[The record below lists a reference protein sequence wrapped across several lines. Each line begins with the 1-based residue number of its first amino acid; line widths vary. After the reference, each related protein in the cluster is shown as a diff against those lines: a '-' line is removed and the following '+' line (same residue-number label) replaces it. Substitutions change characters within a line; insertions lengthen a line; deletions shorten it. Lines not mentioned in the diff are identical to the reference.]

1 MSASQTKGEPLLSQ
15 DALAAAKRVLDE
27 AAARML
33 AERVVAKDDATPLP
47 ARSGRARRARRA
59 SRSETRRG

>member
-1 MSASQTKGEPLLSQ
+1 MSAAQTNGEPLLSQ

-33 AERVVAKDDATPLP
+33 AEKLVAKNDATPAP
-47 ARSGRARRARRA
+47 ARSARARRARRA
-59 SRSETRRG
+59 SRSETLRG